1 MRRFAW
7 ERYGG
12 CLLRSCFPEKKR
24 EKHPGGEGESM
35 GKNWAPNMI
44 LLPSEQGDDAKAER
58 LVREKEFA
66 LRHQGDTDQMLL
78 DYVAALAAR
87 LGRAPTK
94 EETIGYVYLK
104 QRLGNWPEILI
115 RAGLKPEIQNRRQNN
130 RRRDQKNQK
139 MRDAYR
145 RRGKREPTGSQ
156 GKET

>member
-1 MRRFAW
+1 
-7 ERYGG
+7 
-12 CLLRSCFPEKKR
+12 
-24 EKHPGGEGESM
+24 M

-44 LLPSEQGDDAKAER
+44 LLPSEQGSDAKAAR
-58 LVREKEFA
+58 QLREKEFA

-115 RAGLKPEIQNRRQNN
+115 RAGLKEEMQNRKQTH

-145 RRGKREPTGSQ
+145 QRGRRGPTGDQ
-156 GKET
+156 GK